1 MFMRSL
7 LTMKRT
13 TKTATLAVHQSKV
26 QAPARDNRSSIWDR
40 LAVQDVQQREA
51 THVEFLAEREKR
63 EMENCSFAPVVDVER
78 EEEEDGDIFDR
89 LYETDIGATDYE
101 ATGVDECTFEP
112 DLPVASQQI
121 ASYAGDGD
129 VYERLSSC
137 KDRIIKSFLIISFPF
152 YILID

>member
-51 THVEFLAEREKR
+51 THVEFQAEREKR

-101 ATGVDECTFEP
+101 VHSLCPFSSLLFVLCILVYDTLSKCDDQKRGNMCTGNW
-112 DLPVASQQI
+112 S
-121 ASYAGDGD
+121 
-129 VYERLSSC
+129 
-137 KDRIIKSFLIISFPF
+137 
-152 YILID
+152 